1 MNKNDYTNKAMQQ
14 LSDTE
19 HYELINNKTQ
29 EEITAHVINE
39 YEKIKTRITTSKLN
53 KDDKQQLIKYT
64 RPYASSTHFPKIYF
78 NPKTHKPNIPLRPI
92 TSGISWATEK
102 IAILIDEYLKP
113 IIYANDHIPKDTF
126 DFLKI
131 IEKNQYSLITEDY
144 NNLYF
149 LTFDVVAL
157 YTNIPNYEAA
167 FRVTE
172 LLTKNNTSNP
182 TLQKIPPHL
191 FTEAVLFLLNNNYFT
206 FQDKIYRQKHG
217 IAMGTPAGGAIAN
230 TYMLKWDEK
239 IKTSTYSQY
248 IHTYTRYFDD
258 GFIIWNGPHLELL
271 KFQQHMNTIDKHIQT
286 TSNYGKSLVYL
297 DIDMKLTE
305 HNIILTRTH
314 RKTTS
319 TETYLDYRS
328 SHPKHLKHNLPI
340 SIFTRSFLLC
350 NTQTTFNLEKER
362 IITRFRNSHYPKK
375 VIQEAIEKTTTKH
388 NIPTKNNQ
396 PAYIESRRK
405 ALQSIGKKEQQ
416 QDNSR
421 IYLPVTYWPYIPIKD
436 NFTKSTWISKLN
448 NCRIKFKQ
456 PIVSFKQPPSILRLL
471 SKATN

>member
-1 MNKNDYTNKAMQQ
+1 
-14 LSDTE
+14 
-19 HYELINNKTQ
+19 
-29 EEITAHVINE
+29 
-39 YEKIKTRITTSKLN
+39 
-53 KDDKQQLIKYT
+53 
-64 RPYASSTHFPKIYF
+64 
-78 NPKTHKPNIPLRPI
+78 
-92 TSGISWATEK
+92 
-102 IAILIDEYLKP
+102 
-113 IIYANDHIPKDTF
+113 
-126 DFLKI
+126 
-131 IEKNQYSLITEDY
+131 
-144 NNLYF
+144 
-149 LTFDVVAL
+149 
-157 YTNIPNYEAA
+157 
-167 FRVTE
+167 
-172 LLTKNNTSNP
+172 
-182 TLQKIPPHL
+182 
-191 FTEAVLFLLNNNYFT
+191 
-206 FQDKIYRQKHG
+206 
-217 IAMGTPAGGAIAN
+217 
-230 TYMLKWDEK
+230 
-239 IKTSTYSQY
+239 
-248 IHTYTRYFDD
+248 
-258 GFIIWNGPHLELL
+258 
-271 KFQQHMNTIDKHIQT
+271 MNTIDKHIQT

-405 ALQSIGKKEQQ
+405 ALQSIGIKEQQ